1 MTVDFRFDEDQARFR
16 DSVRAMLAKECS
28 PERLRALSTS
38 ESARSAELWK
48 QIAELGLTGLL
59 VPEEHGG
66 LGLGEV
72 DFVLALE
79 EAGRAALAEP
89 LAETAAVAAP
99 LLAAIDSKALAAEWL
114 PAVAAGEATIA
125 VGHPNNAFI
134 ADAHVAKLLLLERD
148 GEIHAIP
155 PAQAKLT
162 HQPSID
168 PLRRIFSVDWQ
179 ATAATRVASGATAKR
194 ALAAAFDRGAWA
206 TAAEQIGVADA
217 LVAAAVAYACQR
229 QQFGQVIGSFQA
241 LKHML
246 ANVTVRIEYAKP
258 VVHRAAF
265 AIAQVLPE
273 RDVACS
279 HAKAAASEAAAMAA
293 KAALQVH
300 GAIGYTWEVDLHLW
314 MKRAWSLD
322 HSWGSAAIHRARIAE
337 RVLDGAGPAASFG
350 FRARQES
357 RQEN

>member
-1 MTVDFRFDEDQARFR
+1 MDFRFDEDRSRFR
-16 DSVRAMLAKECS
+16 DSVRSMLAKECS

-38 ESARSAELWK
+38 ESARSPEIWREL
-48 QIAELGLTGLL
+48 AGLGLTGLL

-79 EAGRAALAEP
+79 ECGRAALAEP
-89 LAETAAVAAP
+89 LADTAAVAVP
-99 LLAAIDSKALAAEWL
+99 LITALGSKALASEWL
-114 PAVAAGEATIA
+114 PRVAAGDATIA
-125 VGHPNNAFI
+125 VGHAANAFT
-134 ADAHVAKLLLLERD
+134 ADAHVAKLLLLERR
-148 GEIHAIP
+148 GEVHAVP
-155 PAQAKLT
+155 RERLKLT
-162 HQPSID
+162 HEPSID
-168 PLRRIFSVDWQ
+168 PLRRIYSVAWEP
-179 ATAATRVASGATAKR
+179 TSATRVAAGETAQR

-206 TAAEQIGVADA
+206 TAAEQLGVADA
-217 LVAAAVAYACQR
+217 LVATAVAYACQR

-246 ANVTVRIEYAKP
+246 ATVTVRIEYAKP

-265 AIAQVLPE
+265 AIANDLPE

-279 HAKAAASEAAAMAA
+279 HAKAAASEAAALAA

-322 HSWGSAAIHRARIAE
+322 HAWGSAAKHRARIAE
-337 RVLDGAGPAASFG
+337 RVLDQDGPAPSFG
-350 FRARQES
+350 FAGAMR
-357 RQEN
+357 

>member
-1 MTVDFRFDEDQARFR
+1 MDFRFDEDRSRFR

-38 ESARSAELWK
+38 ETARSPELWGEL
-48 QIAELGLTGLL
+48 AELGLTGLL

-72 DFVLALE
+72 DLALALE
-79 EAGRAALAEP
+79 ECGRAALAEP
-89 LAETAAVAAP
+89 IADTAAVAAP
-99 LLAAIDSKALAAEWL
+99 LIASLGSKSLAGEWL
-114 PAVAAGEATIA
+114 PAIQSGDATVA
-125 VGHPNNAFI
+125 VGHPANAFV
-134 ADAHVAKLLLLERD
+134 ADAHVAKLLMLERD
-148 GEIHAIP
+148 GEIHAVP
-155 PAQAKLT
+155 REHVTLT
-162 HQPSID
+162 HEPSID
-168 PLRRIFSVDWQ
+168 PLRRIYSIAWRPKP
-179 ATAATRVASGATAKR
+179 TTCVASGEAAKR
-194 ALAAAFDRGAWA
+194 AMNAALDRGAWA
-206 TAAEQIGVADA
+206 TAAEQLGVADA

-246 ANVTVRIEYAKP
+246 ASVTVRIEYAKP

-265 AIAQVLPE
+265 AIANDLPE

-322 HSWGSAAIHRARIAE
+322 HAWGSAATHRARIAE
-337 RVLDGAGPAASFG
+337 RLLDGKGPAPSFG
-350 FRARQES
+350 FAARA
-357 RQEN
+357 